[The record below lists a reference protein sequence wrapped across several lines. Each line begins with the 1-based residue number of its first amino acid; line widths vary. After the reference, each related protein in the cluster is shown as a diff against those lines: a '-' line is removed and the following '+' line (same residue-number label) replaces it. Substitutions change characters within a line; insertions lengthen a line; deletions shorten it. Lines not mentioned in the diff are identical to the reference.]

1 MRFFIT
7 FSYNGTRYCGWQRQP
22 NGIAV
27 QEELEKALS
36 TILRT
41 PIELTGAGRTDA
53 GVHALNMVAHFD
65 ITDDILPSILK
76 NIAYEPRQRTYSPPV
91 LGGVPNGEGGISTVD
106 RRPLTVDTKRLI
118 NNLNSLLPHDI
129 AVKNIERVNDEAHAR
144 FDALSRKY
152 EYHITTHKNPF
163 LKEQACRIHFPLN
176 IELMNEAANVLFEY
190 EDFTSFSK
198 LHTDVKTNNCTIME
212 AYWQQRGD
220 EFVFTIKANRFLRN
234 MVRAIVGTLMEV
246 GRERLTIDGFRQVIE
261 AKNRCSAGHSV
272 PACGLYFIEAEY
284 PETIH
289 NI

>member
-1 MRFFIT
+1 MRFFLT
-7 FSYNGTRYCGWQRQP
+7 FSYNGTNYCGWQRQP
-22 NGIAV
+22 NGVAV
-27 QEELEKALS
+27 QQKLEKALT

-65 ITDDILPSILK
+65 MPSDM
-76 NIAYEPRQRTYSPPV
+76 A
-91 LGGVPNGEGGISTVD
+91 VD
-106 RRPLTVDTKRLI
+106 CRLLTVDINRLI
-118 NNLNSLLPHDI
+118 NNLNSLLPYDI
-129 AVKNIERVNDEAHAR
+129 AVKNVERVADEAHAR

-152 EYHITTHKNPF
+152 EYHIITSKNPF
-163 LKEQACRIHFPLN
+163 LKDKACRIHFPLN
-176 IELMNEAANVLFEY
+176 IELMNKAAKVLFEY

-212 AYWQQRGD
+212 AYWQQRG
-220 EFVFTIKANRFLRN
+220 EELVFTIKANRFLRN

-246 GRERLTIDGFRQVIE
+246 GRERLTIEGFRQVIE

-284 PETIH
+284 PTSIH
-289 NI
+289 ITE